1 MNKRIITII
10 IALAAVCGGAMAQ
23 QKQGKAFRPRFKQY
37 GAANVTEIGRSK
49 IRILYAFQAQD
60 LKDEDTWIDCGQLLT
75 DKGMTQYSSFFVSE
89 NNAFIRKWQKD
100 NPNKSYY
107 PGSAKLKGRM
117 KDYWSEYQYSQ
128 IYVQGKEPMEQRE
141 QSKVRFESAESRQRK
156 AEGQLTEWAVMPS
169 PEFTQYHYTEPWPS
183 MQWTLESEKQTIC
196 GYQCQRAT
204 CHWRGRDYVAWFTSA
219 IPMKSGPWK
228 FGGLPGLIMKIYD
241 TKHLYTW
248 EAVSVENGSFPI
260 LQLEERFFKDSNR
273 KKVLKMQRD
282 WNVKF
287 HELADAMIVGTET
300 RVTTRYPF
308 DQLEL
313 E

>member
-1 MNKRIITII
+1 MNKKIITLII
-10 IALAAVCGGAMAQ
+10 GLAAVCGGANAQ
-23 QKQGKAFRPRFKQY
+23 QKQGKAFRPRFTQY

-128 IYVQGKEPMEQRE
+128 IYVRD
-141 QSKVRFESAESRQRK
+141 R
-156 AEGQLTEWAVMPS
+156 QLTDWAVMPS
-169 PEFTQYHYTEPWPS
+169 ADFNQYRYTEPWPS
-183 MQWTLESEKQTIC
+183 MQWTLGTEKQTIC
-196 GYQCQRAT
+196 GYQCQKAT
-204 CHWRGRDYVAWFTSA
+204 CHWRGRDYEAWFTSA
-219 IPMKSGPWK
+219 IPLKSGPWK

-260 LQLEERFFKDSNR
+260 YQLEERFFKDSNH

-287 HELADAMIVGTET
+287 HELAGAMIVGTET

>member
-1 MNKRIITII
+1 MSNMNKKIITII
-10 IALAAVCGGAMAQ
+10 FALAAVCGGTVAQ
-23 QKQGKAFRPRFKQY
+23 QKQGKPFPPRFADY
-37 GAANVTEIGRSK
+37 GANNVTEIGRSK

-60 LKDEDTWIDCGQLLT
+60 LKDEETWIDCGQLLT
-75 DKGMTQYSSFFVSE
+75 DKGVTQYTSYYVSE
-89 NNAFIRKWQKD
+89 NNAYIRQWLKD
-100 NPNKSYY
+100 NPSKGYY
-107 PGSAKLKGRM
+107 PGSAKMKGRL

-128 IYVQGKEPMEQRE
+128 IYVHGRE
-141 QSKVRFESAESRQRK
+141 
-156 AEGQLTEWAVMPS
+156 LTEWAVMPS
-169 PEFTQYHYTEPWPS
+169 AEFIQYRYTEPWPS
-183 MQWTLESEKQTIC
+183 MQWTLESEKRTIC

-219 IPMKSGPWK
+219 IPLKSGPWK

-260 LQLEERFFKDSNR
+260 YQLDERRFKDSDR

-282 WNVKF
+282 WNMKYR
-287 HELADAMIVGTET
+287 ELAGVMRVGSNTP
-300 RVTTRYPF
+300 VTTRYPY
-308 DQLEL
+308 DPLEL

>member
-23 QKQGKAFRPRFKQY
+23 QKQGKAFRPRFTQY

-128 IYVQGKEPMEQRE
+128 IYVRD
-141 QSKVRFESAESRQRK
+141 R
-156 AEGQLTEWAVMPS
+156 QLTDWAVMPS
-169 PEFTQYHYTEPWPS
+169 ADFNQYRYTEPWPS
-183 MQWTLESEKQTIC
+183 MQWTLGTEKQTIC
-196 GYQCQRAT
+196 GYQCQKAT
-204 CHWRGRDYVAWFTSA
+204 CHWRGRDYEAWFTSA
-219 IPMKSGPWK
+219 IPLKSGPWK

>member
-1 MNKRIITII
+1 MSKRIITII
-10 IALAAVCGGAMAQ
+10 LAIAAICGGASAQ
-23 QKQGKAFRPRFKQY
+23 QKQGKAFRPRFTQY

-49 IRILYAFQAQD
+49 IRVLYAFQAQD
-60 LKDEDTWIDCGQLLT
+60 LKDEETWIDCGQLLT
-75 DKGMTQYSSFFVSE
+75 DKGMTQYASYYVSE
-89 NNAFIRKWQKD
+89 NNAYIRQWLKD
-100 NPNKSYY
+100 NPSKGYY
-107 PGSAKLKGRM
+107 PGGAKMKGRL

-128 IYVQGKEPMEQRE
+128 IF
-141 QSKVRFESAESRQRK
+141 VRDK
-156 AEGQLTEWAVMPS
+156 GLTEWAVMPS
-169 PEFTQYHYTEPWPS
+169 ADFNQYRYTEPWPS
-183 MQWTLESEKQTIC
+183 MQWTLESKKQTIC
-196 GYQCQRAT
+196 GYQCQKAT
-204 CHWRGRDYVAWFTSA
+204 CHWRGRDYEAWFTSA

-308 DQLEL
+308 EQLEL

>member
-1 MNKRIITII
+1 
-10 IALAAVCGGAMAQ
+10 
-23 QKQGKAFRPRFKQY
+23 
-37 GAANVTEIGRSK
+37 
-49 IRILYAFQAQD
+49 
-60 LKDEDTWIDCGQLLT
+60 
-75 DKGMTQYSSFFVSE
+75 
-89 NNAFIRKWQKD
+89 
-100 NPNKSYY
+100 
-107 PGSAKLKGRM
+107 M

-128 IYVQGKEPMEQRE
+128 IYVQGKE
-141 QSKVRFESAESRQRK
+141 
-156 AEGQLTEWAVMPS
+156 LTEWAVMPS
-169 PEFTQYHYTEPWPS
+169 PEFTQYHYTEPWPL

-219 IPMKSGPWK
+219 IPLKSGPWK

-260 LQLEERFFKDSNR
+260 YQLDERRFKDSDR

-282 WNVKF
+282 WNMKYR
-287 HELADAMIVGTET
+287 ELAGVMRVGSNTP
-300 RVTTRYPF
+300 VTTRYPY
-308 DQLEL
+308 DPLEL

>member
-1 MNKRIITII
+1 MNRRIIILI
-10 IALAAVCGGAMAQ
+10 LALAAVCGGVMAQ
-23 QKQGKAFRPRFKQY
+23 QKQGKAFRPRFTQY

-128 IYVQGKEPMEQRE
+128 IYVQGKE
-141 QSKVRFESAESRQRK
+141 
-156 AEGQLTEWAVMPS
+156 LTEWAVMPS
-169 PEFTQYHYTEPWPS
+169 PEFTQYHYTEPWPL

-204 CHWRGRDYVAWFTSA
+204 CHWRGRDYEAWFTSA
-219 IPMKSGPWK
+219 IPLKSGPWK
-228 FGGLPGLIMKIYD
+228 FGGLPGLIMMIYD

-260 LQLEERFFKDSNR
+260 YQLEERFFKDSNH

-287 HELADAMIVGTET
+287 HELAGAMIVGTET
-300 RVTTRYPF
+300 RVTTRYPY
-308 DQLEL
+308 DPLEL

>member
-1 MNKRIITII
+1 MNKKIITII
-10 IALAAVCGGAMAQ
+10 IALAAVCGGASAQ
-23 QKQGKAFRPRFKQY
+23 QKQSTATRPRQVDY
-37 GAANVTEIGRSK
+37 GVVKATVIGTSN
-49 IRILYAFQAQD
+49 IRILYAFNAKD

-75 DKGMTQYSSFFVSE
+75 DKGMTQYASHFLAE
-89 NNAFIRKWQKD
+89 NDEALRQWLKA
-100 NPNKSYY
+100 NPHKTYY
-107 PGSAKLKGRM
+107 PNALKLKGFR
-117 KDYWSEYQYSQ
+117 KDIWSEYQYSQ
-128 IYVQGKEPMEQRE
+128 IFVRGKE
-141 QSKVRFESAESRQRK
+141 
-156 AEGQLTEWAVMPS
+156 LTEWAVMPAA
-169 PEFTQYHYTEPWPS
+169 EFNQYRYKESWPS
-183 MQWTLESEKQTIC
+183 MQWTLGNEKQRIC
-196 GYQCQRAT
+196 GYQCQKAT
-204 CHWRGRDYVAWFTSA
+204 CHWRGRDYEAWFTSA

-313 E
+313 TEQ

>member
-1 MNKRIITII
+1 MNKCIITII
-10 IALAAVCGGAMAQ
+10 ALAVVCGGAMAQ
-23 QKQGKAFRPRFKQY
+23 QKQGKAFRPRFTQY

-60 LKDEDTWIDCGQLLT
+60 LKDEETWIDCGQLLT
-75 DKGMTQYSSFFVSE
+75 DKGITQYSSYFVSE
-89 NNAFIRKWQKD
+89 NNAYIRKWQKD

-128 IYVQGKEPMEQRE
+128 IYVRD
-141 QSKVRFESAESRQRK
+141 R
-156 AEGQLTEWAVMPS
+156 QLTDWAVMPS
-169 PEFTQYHYTEPWPS
+169 ADFNQYRYTEPWPS
-183 MQWTLESEKQTIC
+183 MQWTLGTEKQTIC
-196 GYQCQRAT
+196 GYQCQKAT
-204 CHWRGRDYVAWFTSA
+204 CHWRGRDYEAWFTSA
-219 IPMKSGPWK
+219 IPLKSGPWK

>member
-1 MNKRIITII
+1 
-10 IALAAVCGGAMAQ
+10 
-23 QKQGKAFRPRFKQY
+23 
-37 GAANVTEIGRSK
+37 
-49 IRILYAFQAQD
+49 
-60 LKDEDTWIDCGQLLT
+60 
-75 DKGMTQYSSFFVSE
+75 MTQYSSYYVSE
-89 NNAFIRKWQKD
+89 NNAYIRQWLKD

-107 PGSAKLKGRM
+107 PGGVKLKGRM

-128 IYVQGKEPMEQRE
+128 IYVQGNI
-141 QSKVRFESAESRQRK
+141 
-156 AEGQLTEWAVMPS
+156 LTDWAVMPS
-169 PEFTQYHYTEPWPS
+169 AEFYQYRYTESWPS
-183 MQWTLESEKQTIC
+183 MQWTLGTDEQTIC
-196 GYQCQRAT
+196 GYQCQKAT
-204 CHWRGRDYVAWFTSA
+204 CHWRGRDYEAWFTSA

-260 LQLEERFFKDSNR
+260 LQLDERKFKNSER

-282 WNVKF
+282 WNVKYN
-287 HELADAMIVGTET
+287 ELSGRMYNGTMQMRTE
-300 RVTTRYPF
+300 RYPY

>member
-1 MNKRIITII
+1 MNKRIIII

-23 QKQGKAFRPRFKQY
+23 QKQGKAFRPRFTQY

-60 LKDEDTWIDCGQLLT
+60 LKDEETWIDCGQLLT
-75 DKGMTQYSSFFVSE
+75 DKGITQYSSYFVSE
-89 NNAFIRKWQKD
+89 NNAYIRKWQKD

-128 IYVQGKEPMEQRE
+128 IYVRD
-141 QSKVRFESAESRQRK
+141 R
-156 AEGQLTEWAVMPS
+156 QLTDWAVMPS
-169 PEFTQYHYTEPWPS
+169 ADFNQYRYTEPWPS
-183 MQWTLESEKQTIC
+183 MQWTLGTEKQTIC
-196 GYQCQRAT
+196 GYQCQKAT
-204 CHWRGRDYVAWFTSA
+204 CHWRGRDYEAWFTSA

-248 EAVSVENGSFPI
+248 EAVSVENGSYPI
-260 LQLEERFFKDSNR
+260 YQLEERFFKDSDR

-282 WNVKF
+282 WNVKYN
-287 HELADAMIVGTET
+287 ELSGRMYNGTMQVRTE
-300 RVTTRYPF
+300 RYPY

>member
-1 MNKRIITII
+1 M
-10 IALAAVCGGAMAQ
+10 VH
-23 QKQGKAFRPRFKQY
+23 
-37 GAANVTEIGRSK
+37 
-49 IRILYAFQAQD
+49 
-60 LKDEDTWIDCGQLLT
+60 
-75 DKGMTQYSSFFVSE
+75 VSHPHE
-89 NNAFIRKWQKD
+89 
-100 NPNKSYY
+100 
-107 PGSAKLKGRM
+107 
-117 KDYWSEYQYSQ
+117 
-128 IYVQGKEPMEQRE
+128 
-141 QSKVRFESAESRQRK
+141 VR
-156 AEGQLTEWAVMPS
+156 
-169 PEFTQYHYTEPWPS
+169 
-183 MQWTLESEKQTIC
+183 
-196 GYQCQRAT
+196 
-204 CHWRGRDYVAWFTSA
+204 
-219 IPMKSGPWK
+219 PWK

>member
-1 MNKRIITII
+1 MNKKIITII
-10 IALAAVCGGAMAQ
+10 IGLAAVCGGASAQ
-23 QKQGKAFRPRFKQY
+23 QKQGKAFRPRFTQY

-128 IYVQGKEPMEQRE
+128 IYVQGKE
-141 QSKVRFESAESRQRK
+141 
-156 AEGQLTEWAVMPS
+156 LTEWAVMPS
-169 PEFTQYHYTEPWPS
+169 AEFTQYRYTEPWPLI
-183 MQWTLESEKQTIC
+183 QWTLESEKQTIC

-204 CHWRGRDYVAWFTSA
+204 CHWRGRDYEAWFTSA
-219 IPMKSGPWK
+219 IPLKSGPWK

-260 LQLEERFFKDSNR
+260 YQLEERFFKDSNH

-287 HELADAMIVGTET
+287 HELAGAMIVGTET

>member
-60 LKDEDTWIDCGQLLT
+60 LKDEETWIDCGQLLT
-75 DKGMTQYSSFFVSE
+75 DKGITQYSSYFVSE
-89 NNAFIRKWQKD
+89 NNAYIRKWQKD

-117 KDYWSEYQYSQ
+117 KDFWSEYQYSQ
-128 IYVQGKEPMEQRE
+128 IYVRD
-141 QSKVRFESAESRQRK
+141 R
-156 AEGQLTEWAVMPS
+156 QLTDWAVMPS
-169 PEFTQYHYTEPWPS
+169 ADFNQYRYTEPWPS
-183 MQWTLESEKQTIC
+183 MQWTLGTEKQTIC
-196 GYQCQRAT
+196 GYQCQKAT
-204 CHWRGRDYVAWFTSA
+204 CHWRGRDYEAWFTSA
-219 IPMKSGPWK
+219 IPLKSGPWK

>member
-1 MNKRIITII
+1 MNKRIIII

-23 QKQGKAFRPRFKQY
+23 QKQGKAFRPRFTQY

-60 LKDEDTWIDCGQLLT
+60 LKDEETWIDCGQLLT
-75 DKGMTQYSSFFVSE
+75 DKGITQYSSYFVSE
-89 NNAFIRKWQKD
+89 NNAYIRKWQKD

-128 IYVQGKEPMEQRE
+128 IYVRD
-141 QSKVRFESAESRQRK
+141 R
-156 AEGQLTEWAVMPS
+156 QLTDWAVMPS
-169 PEFTQYHYTEPWPS
+169 ADFNQYRYTEPWPS
-183 MQWTLESEKQTIC
+183 MQWTLGTEKQTIC
-196 GYQCQRAT
+196 GYQCQKAT
-204 CHWRGRDYVAWFTSA
+204 CHWRGRDYEAWFTSA
-219 IPMKSGPWK
+219 IPLKSGPWK

-260 LQLEERFFKDSNR
+260 YQLDERRFKDSER

-287 HELADAMIVGTET
+287 HELAGAMIVGTET

>member
-10 IALAAVCGGAMAQ
+10 LALAAVCGGASAQ
-23 QKQGKAFRPRFKQY
+23 QKQGKAFRPRFTQY

-128 IYVQGKEPMEQRE
+128 IYVQGKE
-141 QSKVRFESAESRQRK
+141 
-156 AEGQLTEWAVMPS
+156 LTEWAVMPS
-169 PEFTQYHYTEPWPS
+169 PEFTQYRYTEPWPL

-196 GYQCQRAT
+196 DYQSQRAT
-204 CHWRGRDYVAWFTSA
+204 CHWRGRDYEAWFTSA
-219 IPMKSGPWK
+219 IPLKSGPWK
-228 FGGLPGLIMKIYD
+228 FGGLPGLIMMIYD

-260 LQLEERFFKDSNR
+260 LQLDERKFKNSER

-282 WNVKF
+282 WNVKYG
-287 HELADAMIVGTET
+287 ELAGVMRVGSNTP
-300 RVTTRYPF
+300 VTTRYPF

>member
-10 IALAAVCGGAMAQ
+10 FALAAVCGGASAQ
-23 QKQGKAFRPRFKQY
+23 QKQGKAFRPRFTQY

-60 LKDEDTWIDCGQLLT
+60 LKNEDTWIDCGQLLT

-89 NNAFIRKWQKD
+89 NNAYIRKWQKD

-128 IYVQGKEPMEQRE
+128 IYVQGKE
-141 QSKVRFESAESRQRK
+141 
-156 AEGQLTEWAVMPS
+156 LTEWAVMPS

-204 CHWRGRDYVAWFTSA
+204 CHWRGRDYEAWFTSA
-219 IPMKSGPWK
+219 IPLKSGPWK

-260 LQLEERFFKDSNR
+260 YQLEERFFKDSNR

>member
-23 QKQGKAFRPRFKQY
+23 QKQGKAFRPRFTQY

-128 IYVQGKEPMEQRE
+128 IYVQGKE
-141 QSKVRFESAESRQRK
+141 
-156 AEGQLTEWAVMPS
+156 LTEWAVMPS
-169 PEFTQYHYTEPWPS
+169 PEFTQYHYTEPWTL

-219 IPMKSGPWK
+219 IPLKSGPWK

>member
-1 MNKRIITII
+1 MNKKIITLI
-10 IALAAVCGGAMAQ
+10 IALAAVCGGVMAQ
-23 QKQGKAFRPRFKQY
+23 QKQGKAFRPRFTQY

-128 IYVQGKEPMEQRE
+128 IYVQGKE
-141 QSKVRFESAESRQRK
+141 
-156 AEGQLTEWAVMPS
+156 LTEWAVMPS
-169 PEFTQYHYTEPWPS
+169 PEFTQYHYTEPWPL

-204 CHWRGRDYVAWFTSA
+204 CHWRGRDYEAWFTSA
-219 IPMKSGPWK
+219 IPLKSGPWK

-260 LQLEERFFKDSNR
+260 YQLEERFFKDSNH

-287 HELADAMIVGTET
+287 HELAGAMIVGTET

>member
-23 QKQGKAFRPRFKQY
+23 QKQGKAFRPRFTQY

-128 IYVQGKEPMEQRE
+128 IYVQGKE
-141 QSKVRFESAESRQRK
+141 
-156 AEGQLTEWAVMPS
+156 LTEWAVMPS
-169 PEFTQYHYTEPWPS
+169 PEFTQYHYTEPWTL

>member
-1 MNKRIITII
+1 MNRRIITII
-10 IALAAVCGGAMAQ
+10 IALAAVCGGASAQ
-23 QKQGKAFRPRFKQY
+23 QKQGKAFRPRFTQY

-128 IYVQGKEPMEQRE
+128 IYVQGKE
-141 QSKVRFESAESRQRK
+141 
-156 AEGQLTEWAVMPS
+156 LTEWAVMPS
-169 PEFTQYHYTEPWPS
+169 PEFTQYRYTEPWPL

-196 GYQCQRAT
+196 DYQCQRAT
-204 CHWRGRDYVAWFTSA
+204 CHWRGRDYEAWFTSA
-219 IPMKSGPWK
+219 IPLKSGPWK

-260 LQLEERFFKDSNR
+260 YQLEERFFKDSNH

-287 HELADAMIVGTET
+287 HELASAMIVGTET

>member
-1 MNKRIITII
+1 MNKKIITLII
-10 IALAAVCGGAMAQ
+10 GLAAVCGGANAQ
-23 QKQGKAFRPRFKQY
+23 QKQGKAFRPRFTQY

-128 IYVQGKEPMEQRE
+128 IYVQGKE
-141 QSKVRFESAESRQRK
+141 
-156 AEGQLTEWAVMPS
+156 LTEWAVMPS
-169 PEFTQYHYTEPWPS
+169 PEFTQYHYTEPWPL

-204 CHWRGRDYVAWFTSA
+204 CHWRGRDYEAWFTSA
-219 IPMKSGPWK
+219 IPLKSGPWK

-248 EAVSVENGSFPI
+248 EAVSVENGLFPI
-260 LQLEERFFKDSNR
+260 YQLEERFFKDSDR

-282 WNVKF
+282 WNVKYN
-287 HELADAMIVGTET
+287 ELSGRMYNGTMQVRTE
-300 RVTTRYPF
+300 RYPF
-308 DQLEL
+308 EQLEL

>member
-10 IALAAVCGGAMAQ
+10 IGLAAVCGGVMAQ
-23 QKQGKAFRPRFKQY
+23 QKQGKAFRPRFTQY

-128 IYVQGKEPMEQRE
+128 IYVQGKE
-141 QSKVRFESAESRQRK
+141 
-156 AEGQLTEWAVMPS
+156 LTEWAVMPS
-169 PEFTQYHYTEPWPS
+169 PEFTQYHYTEPWPL

-204 CHWRGRDYVAWFTSA
+204 CHWRGRDYEAWFTSA
-219 IPMKSGPWK
+219 IPLKSGPWK

>member
-1 MNKRIITII
+1 MNKRIITIFL
-10 IALAAVCGGAMAQ
+10 ALAAVCGGANAQ
-23 QKQGKAFRPRFKQY
+23 QKQGKAFRPRFTQY

-60 LKDEDTWIDCGQLLT
+60 LKNEDTWIDCGQLLT

-89 NNAFIRKWQKD
+89 NNAYIRKWQKD

-128 IYVQGKEPMEQRE
+128 IYVQGKE
-141 QSKVRFESAESRQRK
+141 
-156 AEGQLTEWAVMPS
+156 LTEWAVMPS

-204 CHWRGRDYVAWFTSA
+204 CHWRGRDYEAWFTSA
-219 IPMKSGPWK
+219 IPLKSGPWK

-260 LQLEERFFKDSNR
+260 YQLEERFFKDSNR

>member
-1 MNKRIITII
+1 MNKKIITLI

-75 DKGMTQYSSFFVSE
+75 DKGITQYSSYFVSE
-89 NNAFIRKWQKD
+89 NNAYIRKWQKD

-128 IYVQGKEPMEQRE
+128 IYVRD
-141 QSKVRFESAESRQRK
+141 R
-156 AEGQLTEWAVMPS
+156 QLTDWAVMPS
-169 PEFTQYHYTEPWPS
+169 ADFNQYRYTEPWPS
-183 MQWTLESEKQTIC
+183 MQWTLGTEKQTIC
-196 GYQCQRAT
+196 GYQCQKAT
-204 CHWRGRDYVAWFTSA
+204 CHWRGRDYEAWFTSA
-219 IPMKSGPWK
+219 IPLKSGPWK